1 MTFQNDPSAVVIP
14 SIDVIIQHL
23 AKDDHMFYTLWA
35 YCVNEW
41 LEQDESA
48 ISAEDYFIYGPSG
61 VRDDEDTD
69 PGDEDPNIEDED
81 EEEEEG
87 EEEEEE
93 EEA

>member
-81 EEEEEG
+81 EEEEERPRRRSR
-87 EEEEEE
+87 
-93 EEA
+93 